1 MKLIGKMVD
10 SPAPNVRENALKVLG
25 EAYKHIDDNIW
36 RILGD
41 VTPKANSLIEAR
53 FKKIKGG
60 PALNTMYA
68 SASVASF
75 NTARPQTAMASNDHL
90 ASSVGFKSNQ
100 P

>member
-60 PALNTMYA
+60 PALNTLYA
-68 SASVASF
+68 SASVANF
-75 NTARPQTAMASNDHL
+75 NTARPQTAMA
-90 ASSVGFKSNQ
+90 
-100 P
+100 